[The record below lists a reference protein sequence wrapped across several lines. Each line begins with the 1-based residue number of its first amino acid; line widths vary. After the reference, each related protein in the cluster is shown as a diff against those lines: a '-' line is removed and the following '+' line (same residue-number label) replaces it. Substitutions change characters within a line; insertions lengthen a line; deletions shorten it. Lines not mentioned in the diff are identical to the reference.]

1 MNGYVMIDGTG
12 LDFNDL
18 GEVTGLHKQLKDG
31 IGTGKMMILA
41 GSVYGELPYSPIAIV
56 CADAG
61 DNGIY
66 MDTPTGSYTV
76 STADVVSEN
85 V

>member
-1 MNGYVMIDGTG
+1 MSGYVMVDGSG
-12 LDFNDL
+12 LNFNDL
-18 GEVTGLHKQLKDG
+18 GKVDGLHKQLKTA
-31 IGTGKMMILA
+31 IGTGKLIIVA
-41 GSVYGELPYSPIAIV
+41 NTVYGSVSYSPIAVV

-61 DNGIY
+61 DSGIY

>member
-12 LDFNDL
+12 LDFSNL
-18 GEVTGLHKQLKDG
+18 GTVTGLHKQLKEG
-31 IGTGKMMILA
+31 LKTGKLMILA
-41 GSVYGELPYSPIAIV
+41 GTVYGELPYSPIAIV

-61 DNGIY
+61 DSGIY

-76 STADVVSEN
+76 STSDVVSSN
-85 V
+85 A